1 MWLSRVA
8 ENRQVREPPQSSLTR
23 EAVSKRKCHRLRGI
37 CLGGERIASPG
48 RQSPRVRK
56 NFVAKQGSHFDPA
69 PKANSEVG
77 TMRAAALRERER
89 ATARWM
95 IRSVPTL
102 TQGWVCSQEQTRNM
116 RSKCRCSCVLQFT
129 CRLAASCVL
138 HRPPS
143 QLIHCMAL

>member
-1 MWLSRVA
+1 MCLRLKGSAGSRQARSCRRAASDHKRQHGRMSVTDPEASA
-8 ENRQVREPPQSSLTR
+8 EADSLQESEST
-23 EAVSKRKCHRLRGI
+23 AL
-37 CLGGERIASPG
+37 
-48 RQSPRVRK
+48 
-56 NFVAKQGSHFDPA
+56 AKQGSHFDPA
-69 PKANSEVG
+69 PAGQPKSG
-77 TMRAAALRERER
+77 QCGRLL
-89 ATARWM
+89 TARWM
-95 IRSVPTL
+95 IRCVPTL